1 MSVFNRGYKAV
12 REEKERQER
21 EREKRKNYIPRFFLA
36 NDGDEADVRFLTEE
50 PITFYEHTIKTK
62 KNGKDF
68 FENVVCSGK
77 NCPYCE
83 EGDRPSFKGAFLI
96 IDRRTYEDR
105 EGNEKSN
112 TVKLFV
118 QGTKV
123 LSQLD
128 RISQKYGLSNR
139 DVTIIRLGSGQN
151 TTYTIEKGEKE
162 ELTAKEIENF
172 LPDNLRSMYDGT
184 EESLYKIVETI
195 LETMTV
201 GNNEAE
207 DDDEELKEPETIEI
221 DDEEEE
227 EDTSKKKKSI
237 FKRK

>member
-1 MSVFNRGYKAV
+1 MSIFSRGYKAV
-12 REEKERQER
+12 REEKERQEK

-50 PITFYEHTIKTK
+50 PITFYEHTIKSK
-62 KNGKDF
+62 KNGKDY

-77 NCPYCE
+77 NCPYCA

-96 IDRRTYEDR
+96 IDRRTYEDK
-105 EGNEKSN
+105 EGNERAN
-112 TVKLFV
+112 IVKLFV

-162 ELTAKEIENF
+162 ELTAKEIENY
-172 LPDNLRSMYDGT
+172 LPDNLRSLYDGT

-195 LETMTV
+195 LSTMTA
-201 GNNEAE
+201 NNTNESE
-207 DDDEELKEPETIEI
+207 DEEDLEELETIEI
-221 DDEEEE
+221 EDEIDEEE
-227 EDTSKKKKSI
+227 TPKKKSL
-237 FKRK
+237 FKKK